1 MEERL
6 ERVSGGQEVRELV
19 EDRLERVSGGQVRDS

>member
-1 MEERL
+1 MEDRL
-6 ERVSGGQEVRELV
+6 EIVSGGQEVRELV